1 MGLASILAG
10 LLAGAGLTS
19 TGCKRTP
26 PTGSAG
32 AAISVGDGPK
42 GCTRL
47 PCSDELRITVTA
59 EEKAIPSGFQRIDV
73 TVDDTEISCAFPLPP
88 ATADETMR
96 TISAECQP
104 GLTADIGPATL
115 CTTTR
120 TGNSVSQT
128 CTPIPGRIKET
139 LHIVGM
145 PKLVKVSQV
154 VGAGGE
160 ERGQDRGQERPV
172 LERSETPRYGL
183 VQPNGPGCDPTCH
196 LAVLDWTIP

>member
-1 MGLASILAG
+1 VSVV
-10 LLAGAGLTS
+10 S
-19 TGCKRTP
+19 
-26 PTGSAG
+26 TGSAG
-32 AAISVGDGPK
+32 AALSAGDGPR

-47 PCSDELRITVTA
+47 PCNDELRITVTA

-73 TVDDTEISCAFPLPP
+73 TIDSTEISCAFPLPP
-88 ATADETMR
+88 ATAGETMR

-145 PKLVKVSQV
+145 PKLVKVTQV
-154 VGAGGE
+154 VGAGAGE
-160 ERGQDRGQERPV
+160 RKEDRLL
-172 LERSETPRYGL
+172 LERSDTPRYGL
-183 VQPNGPGCDPTCH
+183 MQPNGPGCDPICH
-196 LAVLDWTIP
+196 IAVLDWTIP